1 VIVGTSKDEHA
12 KLVDD
17 VCVCVCVY
25 STVAE
30 QRISSLKAQLH
41 AYRKRRQVLHDA
53 ASLEILYYTL
63 YCIVP
68 SVL

>member
-1 VIVGTSKDEHA
+1 MNMRSLLTM
-12 KLVDD
+12 
-17 VCVCVCVY
+17 CVCLCVY
-25 STVAE
+25 SSVAE